1 MGHVASLCV
10 ALSCQPRASHL
21 RSPSRSVVSGKM
33 VPMGPRCQAQPNLDT
48 EDIPEGD
55 LGTTLHCPG
64 EHEALGSVPECLGRV
79 SHLLLQRT
87 PAD

>member
-1 MGHVASLCV
+1 MWATWPHSV

-21 RSPSRSVVSGKM
+21 GSPSRSVVGGKM
-33 VPMGPRCQAQPNLDT
+33 VPLGSRCQAQPNLDT

-64 EHEALGSVPECLGRV
+64 EHAVTWLCS
-79 SHLLLQRT
+79 
-87 PAD
+87 